1 MTRTEFMKELA
12 YLLQDIQD
20 EEKQDAIQYYNDYF
34 DEAGPD
40 QEEEILRDLGSP
52 ERIAAMIRSDLMGSL
67 KEGGEFTESGYRDE
81 RFRDPD
87 HWLAKRL
94 DLPKTAEE
102 GWKKADQE
110 PEPSEAKA
118 GGSDATAKPSRG
130 HNKPLTI
137 ALWAVILILLSPVL
151 LGIGGGLMGILTGIA
166 GLLIGLLL
174 LLGALAIGGILAGLC
189 LIPFGL
195 VLIFTEGIFT
205 GLLIMGLGM
214 VLLGAGILFGAISIV
229 FYGKLVPNLLR
240 QIIDAVNRLIHK
252 RRKPT

>member
-52 ERIAAMIRSDLMGSL
+52 ERIAAMIRSDLMGNL

-94 DLPKTAEE
+94 DLPETAEE
-102 GWKKADQE
+102 GRKKADRE
-110 PEPSEAKA
+110 PESSKEEAKD
-118 GGSDATAKPSRG
+118 SKPSRNY
-130 HNKPLTI
+130 NKPLTI
-137 ALWAVILILLSPVL
+137 ALCAVILILLSPIL
-151 LGIGGGLMGILTGIA
+151 LGVGSGLVGILTGIV

>member
-40 QEEEILRDLGSP
+40 QEEEILRDLGSR
-52 ERIAAMIRSDLMGSL
+52 ERIAAMIRSDLMGNL

-94 DLPKTAEE
+94 DLPETAEE
-102 GWKKADQE
+102 GRKKADRE
-110 PEPSEAKA
+110 PEPSKEEAKD
-118 GGSDATAKPSRG
+118 SKPSRSY
-130 HNKPLTI
+130 NKPLTI
-137 ALWAVILILLSPVL
+137 ALCAVILILLSPIL
-151 LGIGGGLMGILTGIA
+151 LGVGSGLVGILTGIV